1 MNASY
6 HPDDEAL
13 IWFQD
18 CERSLDSWETFVR
31 AIQVKF
37 GPSSYDDP
45 METLTMLKQTTTVA
59 AYKSQFEMLS
69 NRIRNL
75 PKSHKLSCFLSGL
88 RDEIRLAV
96 RMQNPR
102 TLSAT
107 FGIAKIQDE
116 YLFTCK
122 KVYRPFHESSKI
134 NWQES
139 LMKKHDSKAES
150 STKVP
155 IQKITSTQIEERRKK
170 GLCYYCD
177 EKWQPKHKCKG
188 LKLFMTD
195 EVQEVN
201 QVEAVEVDV
210 TTDF

>member
-1 MNASY
+1 M
-6 HPDDEAL
+6 
-13 IWFQD
+13 
-18 CERSLDSWETFVR
+18 
-31 AIQVKF
+31 
-37 GPSSYDDP
+37 
-45 METLTMLKQTTTVA
+45 A

-75 PKSHKLSCFLSGL
+75 PKSHKLNCFLSGL
-88 RDEIRLAV
+88 RDEIRLV
-96 RMQNPR
+96 VR

-107 FGIAKIQDE
+107 FGLAKIQEE

-134 NWQES
+134 NWEES

-155 IQKITSTQIEERRKK
+155 IQKITSTQIEKRRKK

-177 EKWQPKHKCKG
+177 EQWQPKHKCKG
-188 LKLFMTD
+188 LKLFMID

-210 TTDF
+210 TIDF